1 MLKKTVCA
9 LAALNRLLCYGSAFL
24 TLFLMILVPADIFG
38 RFYLHKSIVGT
49 PAFARNALVGIT
61 FLALPWLTWEQ
72 KHLRSELVLNCS
84 KGMFKKI
91 LEFVSGLIGVVVFTL
106 YSIALYKPTMH
117 SIEINEMDVEGMTF
131 IPISP
136 FYIICWLACILAA
149 VAALKCFFAA
159 AGKKNSDDST
169 EETLTGFE
177 V

>member
-1 MLKKTVCA
+1 MLKKTAYA
-9 LAALNRLLCYGSAFL
+9 LAAFNRFLCYGSAFL
-24 TLFLMILVPADIFG
+24 TLFLMVLIPADIFG
-38 RFYLHKSIVGT
+38 RFFLHKSIVGT

-72 KHLRSELVLNCS
+72 KHLRSELMIDRS
-84 KGMFKKI
+84 KGAFKKI
-91 LEFVSGLIGVVVFTL
+91 LELSSGLIGVVIFVL

-136 FYIICWLACILAA
+136 FYIVCWLACILAA
-149 VAALKCFFAA
+149 ASALKCLWTMIT
-159 AGKKNSDDST
+159 KKDSDDSPKA
-169 EETLTGFE
+169 ELTGFE